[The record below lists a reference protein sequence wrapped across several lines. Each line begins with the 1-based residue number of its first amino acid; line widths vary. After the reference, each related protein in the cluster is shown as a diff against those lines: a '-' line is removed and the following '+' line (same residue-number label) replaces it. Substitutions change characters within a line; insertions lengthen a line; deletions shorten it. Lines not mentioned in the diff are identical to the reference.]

1 VGDLHGQE
9 TGLKRDFDSS
19 TKKWTFGS
27 GPLLCK
33 RFWRRREETACKRK
47 RIEISLICVTIML
60 HVLTYVVSNKL
71 FWN

>member
-47 RIEISLICVTIML
+47 RIKNKSHLCDNYVTCID
-60 HVLTYVVSNKL
+60 VRC
-71 FWN
+71 F

>member
-1 VGDLHGQE
+1 MGDLHGQE

-19 TKKWTFGS
+19 TKKWTVGS
-27 GPLLCK
+27 GPTVPEVLEEA
-33 RFWRRREETACKRK
+33 RRNGVQTKKNRNKSS
-47 RIEISLICVTIML
+47 ILTIML